1 MGWLLLERNLP
12 RIIWNCVSEPFYMET
27 LQGQFLVAPPG
38 LTEPNFHRTIVLVL
52 QHDEN
57 GALGLVIN
65 RPTNSEIDN
74 IWEVMTG
81 TSLSNEGVLYI
92 GGPVEGPIMLLHTRA
107 EYSEQQVMPGLYV
120 SSRKTNLS
128 KLVSE
133 KALPYKVFSGYAGWA
148 EGQLDAELQQGG
160 WLVAPASPEDIFSME
175 TSDPWKSLC
184 QRLGRAVL
192 RTATGQDHIPPNP
205 EIN

>member
-1 MGWLLLERNLP
+1 
-12 RIIWNCVSEPFYMET
+12 MET

-57 GALGLVIN
+57 GALGLVLN

-92 GGPVEGPIMLLHTRA
+92 GGPVEGPIMLLHTRP

-175 TSDPWKSLC
+175 ASDPWKSLC

-192 RTATGQDHIPPNP
+192 RTATGQDQLPPNP

>member
-1 MGWLLLERNLP
+1 
-12 RIIWNCVSEPFYMET
+12 MET

-38 LTEPNFHRTIVLVL
+38 LIEPNFHRAIVLVL

-81 TSLSNEGVLYI
+81 TSLANEGVLYI

-120 SSRKTNLS
+120 SSRKTNLA

-148 EGQLDAELQQGG
+148 EGKLDAELQQGG
-160 WLVAPASPEDIFSME
+160 WLVAPASPEDIFSMD
-175 TSDPWKSLC
+175 TTDPWKSLC
-184 QRLGRAVL
+184 QRLGHTVL
-192 RTATGQDHIPPNP
+192 QAATGQHQIPPNP

>member
-1 MGWLLLERNLP
+1 
-12 RIIWNCVSEPFYMET
+12 MET

-57 GALGLVIN
+57 GALGLVLN

-92 GGPVEGPIMLLHTRA
+92 GGPVEGPIIA
-107 EYSEQQVMPGLYV
+107 AGV
-120 SSRKTNLS
+120 SDTK
-128 KLVSE
+128 
-133 KALPYKVFSGYAGWA
+133 
-148 EGQLDAELQQGG
+148 
-160 WLVAPASPEDIFSME
+160 
-175 TSDPWKSLC
+175 
-184 QRLGRAVL
+184 
-192 RTATGQDHIPPNP
+192 
-205 EIN
+205 